1 MNTTDWFVG
10 SASRAIN
17 PDPTERAGHATFAH
31 VGAPLM
37 VHAVG
42 FRGEDCL
49 LALVVCDIE
58 HPERIDVS
66 SLTFHINLH
75 PITPVEVILVASGTR
90 RSPDYGATSA
100 AYQHQ
105 VVHAITDCVIDALT
119 FGCPAQMRVTPH
131 AIQWR
136 KFDEQ
141 PIATIALHA
150 AGTILS
156 DADLIACITR
166 WQAPVLHVT
175 QAVDHGDITLAQ
187 LFADIATAAKTPV
200 TQVAWQHDG
209 LRWFVTINDT
219 RLHVVP
225 DVQPISVGVHVIAI
239 DPAVT
244 HDE

>member
-58 HPERIDVS
+58 HPEHIDVS

-90 RSPDYGATSA
+90 RSPNYGATSA

-141 PIATIALHA
+141 PIATVALHA

-156 DADLIACITR
+156 DADLTACITQ

-175 QAVDHGDITLAQ
+175 QAVDHGDVTLAQ
-187 LFADIATAAKTPV
+187 RFDDIATAAKTPV

-225 DVQPISVGVHVIAI
+225 DVQPISVGDHAIAI

>member
-141 PIATIALHA
+141 PIATVALHA

-156 DADLIACITR
+156 DADLTACITQ
-166 WQAPVLHVT
+166 WQSPVLHVT
-175 QAVDHGDITLAQ
+175 QAVDHGDTTLAQ

-209 LRWFVTINDT
+209 PRWFVTINDT

-225 DVQPISVGVHVIAI
+225 DVQPINVGVHAIAI

>member
-141 PIATIALHA
+141 PIATIALHT

-156 DADLIACITR
+156 DADLTACITQ

-175 QAVDHGDITLAQ
+175 QAVDHGEATLAQ

-225 DVQPISVGVHVIAI
+225 DVQSISVGVHVIAI

>member
-141 PIATIALHA
+141 PIATVALHA

-156 DADLIACITR
+156 DTDLTACITQ

-175 QAVDHGDITLAQ
+175 QAVDHGEATLAQ

-225 DVQPISVGVHVIAI
+225 DVQSISVGVHAIAI

>member
-156 DADLIACITR
+156 DADLTACITQ

-225 DVQPISVGVHVIAI
+225 DVQPISVGVHAIAI

>member
-17 PDPTERAGHATFAH
+17 PDPTERAGHASFAH

-90 RSPDYGATSA
+90 RSPDYGATSP

-141 PIATIALHA
+141 PIATVALHA

-156 DADLIACITR
+156 DADLTACITQ

-175 QAVDHGDITLAQ
+175 QAVDHGDTTLAQ

>member
-17 PDPTERAGHATFAH
+17 PDPVERAGHATFAH
-31 VGAPLM
+31 VGTPLM

-58 HPERIDVS
+58 HPERIDIS

-90 RSPDYGATSA
+90 RSPDYGSTSA
-100 AYQHQ
+100 TYQHQ

-141 PIATIALHA
+141 PIATVALHG
-150 AGTILS
+150 AGTRLS
-156 DADLIACITR
+156 DADLTACITQ

-175 QAVDHGDITLAQ
+175 QAVDHGDVTLAQ
-187 LFADIATAAKTPV
+187 MFADITSAATAPV

-209 LRWFVTINDT
+209 QRWLVTINDT
-219 RLHVVP
+219 QLHVVP
-225 DVQPISVGVHVIAI
+225 DRQPLSNGMHTIAI
-239 DPAVT
+239 DPAET
-244 HDE
+244 HNE